1 MNELRAD
8 HLRLLVAGERR
19 DRLALV
25 AVSVCALGHEIVAQE
40 IDPSRAGARR
50 ALTERAKGILMERHA
65 TDEAS
70 AFEILRGEAHAVN
83 LKVGDVAVAVVETH
97 SLSANQPVAP

>member
-25 AVSVCALGHEIVAQE
+25 AVSVCATI
-40 IDPSRAGARR
+40 S
-50 ALTERAKGILMERHA
+50 
-65 TDEAS
+65 
-70 AFEILRGEAHAVN
+70 
-83 LKVGDVAVAVVETH
+83 
-97 SLSANQPVAP
+97 